1 MKLYNEMK
9 ELVRE
14 TYSNT
19 SKQFDGYFKK
29 SSIEGYVQRKEKLIY
44 KQKVLEHKK
53 FLAENNSR
61 RVEHLLDQLIA
72 LQNKRQNRKHVNIS
86 NDITKTNDNSNE
98 SIDYNFNLDDEISS
112 IFKRCESEKPM
123 QKSKSVLSKK
133 MQMLHLKTQDK
144 IKRRIIELSKIK
156 ERNYNPNYNSIY
168 PKIQVFSFST
178 LPKQMK
184 IKKLFKK
191 EICTKFDKHEN
202 QFKFNRT
209 ICKGNKNFASNIT
222 VQDNSYF
229 NMAENITDTISRNN
243 SNYSIIIHTKKR
255 IEDPNTSRLISYKN
269 NSSSSFSTLITAASS
284 RKLRK
289 TKIKPLN
296 FIKAEETEEN
306 ILN

>member
-1 MKLYNEMK
+1 MKQ
-9 ELVRE
+9 LVRE

-72 LQNKRQNRKHVNIS
+72 LQNKRQSRKNVNIS

-98 SIDYNFNLDDEISS
+98 SIDYHFNLDDEISS

-144 IKRRIIELSKIK
+144 IK
-156 ERNYNPNYNSIY
+156 
-168 PKIQVFSFST
+168 
-178 LPKQMK
+178 
-184 IKKLFKK
+184 LFL
-191 EICTKFDKHEN
+191 T
-202 QFKFNRT
+202 R
-209 ICKGNKNFASNIT
+209 
-222 VQDNSYF
+222 YL
-229 NMAENITDTISRNN
+229 M
-243 SNYSIIIHTKKR
+243 
-255 IEDPNTSRLISYKN
+255 
-269 NSSSSFSTLITAASS
+269 
-284 RKLRK
+284 
-289 TKIKPLN
+289 
-296 FIKAEETEEN
+296 
-306 ILN
+306 